1 MTVNYVS
8 RETFDAIIA
17 KRDEAHKLRKKLK
30 DPNLTLAQ
38 KIDLQR
44 RAKAAEAEMHDLAGH

>member
-8 RETFDAIIA
+8 RETFDAILA
-17 KRDEAHKLRKKLK
+17 KREEAHKLRTKLK